1 MKIGD
6 PRPLICCMDH
16 MTSTA
21 TAVVESTVYT
31 IEILRDLFGI
41 ELEETA
47 IDKLLCCAYFEHVTR
62 CADLNP

>member
-1 MKIGD
+1 
-6 PRPLICCMDH
+6 MDH